1 MLVTP
6 TFLAGALSITVFFP
20 TFAYIRH
27 VTADDPGDII
37 PSRRHVAS
45 ARNKKTSSSARG
57 SCELKDRTVI
67 NNRFLPAPVC
77 AAPGKASTQDPR
89 RDFFVEALQEVDG
102 GENVGH
108 KNVPVRNGPG
118 EKRKPDEFAS
128 MPATVPSGWR
138 LSPAPCIVGVHRLP
152 LVYTG
157 ALYGV
162 GITVVL
168 LLQQQPPAS
177 NIPPECAHYLS
188 MQPYRFDLSWRPVL
202 PRHACELS
210 RRDGKSSTESFI
222 DHSTINRTSWRLFL
236 GGTAIRYVSTLDEAD
251 LKPWPLVIDH
261 RVTVPLPNFK
271 YAHTSQLVTTNYLG
285 RLLALEEA
293 I

>member
-1 MLVTP
+1 MLATP
-6 TFLAGALSITVFFP
+6 TFLAGAIDRLPVFFP
-20 TFAYIRH
+20 TF
-27 VTADDPGDII
+27 
-37 PSRRHVAS
+37 
-45 ARNKKTSSSARG
+45 
-57 SCELKDRTVI
+57 
-67 NNRFLPAPVC
+67 
-77 AAPGKASTQDPR
+77 
-89 RDFFVEALQEVDG
+89 
-102 GENVGH
+102 
-108 KNVPVRNGPG
+108 
-118 EKRKPDEFAS
+118 PDEFACY
-128 MPATVPSGWR
+128 AGDRAYLQGWR
-138 LSPAPCIVGVHRLP
+138 LGPAPCIVGVRRLP

-162 GITVVL
+162 GCLVLKQCKLCVIMVGVAVVL

-188 MQPYRFDLSWRPVL
+188 MQPYRFDLSRRPVL
-202 PRHACELS
+202 SRHAIISCELS
-210 RRDGKSSTESFI
+210 RCVTSTEILRALPWRDPAFPVYATTALYFYFISRDGKFFDGGVLSSITLRSIARHGDCFRE
-222 DHSTINRTSWRLFL
+222 
-236 GGTAIRYVSTLDEAD
+236 GPPIRYVSTLDEAD

>member
-6 TFLAGALSITVFFP
+6 TFLAGAVSITVFFP
-20 TFAYIRH
+20 TFA
-27 VTADDPGDII
+27 
-37 PSRRHVAS
+37 
-45 ARNKKTSSSARG
+45 RNKKTSSTARTRARG

-77 AAPGKASTQDPR
+77 AAPGKASTQGEI
-89 RDFFVEALQEVDG
+89 FFVEALQEVDG

-118 EKRKPDEFAS
+118 EGKQVRVEPEPTRRAPVNGENGHPRRGGKGIGAAVGEDPVVNLVCTQIQIKS
-128 MPATVPSGWR
+128 R
-138 LSPAPCIVGVHRLP
+138 LPRYRQVHRS
-152 LVYTG
+152 
-157 ALYGV
+157 
-162 GITVVL
+162 I
-168 LLQQQPPAS
+168 
-177 NIPPECAHYLS
+177 E
-188 MQPYRFDLSWRPVL
+188 
-202 PRHACELS
+202 

-236 GGTAIRYVSTLDEAD
+236 GGTAIRYVSTLGEAD
-251 LKPWPLVIDH
+251 LKHYWPLVIDH

>member
-1 MLVTP
+1 MPDKDAANEGEHFRPKET
-6 TFLAGALSITVFFP
+6 LAKIDCP
-20 TFAYIRH
+20 
-27 VTADDPGDII
+27 
-37 PSRRHVAS
+37 
-45 ARNKKTSSSARG
+45 
-57 SCELKDRTVI
+57 ELKLDI
-67 NNRFLPAPVC
+67 
-77 AAPGKASTQDPR
+77 
-89 RDFFVEALQEVDG
+89 
-102 GENVGH
+102 
-108 KNVPVRNGPG
+108 
-118 EKRKPDEFAS
+118 FACT
-128 MPATVPSGWR
+128 A
-138 LSPAPCIVGVHRLP
+138 
-152 LVYTG
+152 
-157 ALYGV
+157 
-162 GITVVL
+162 VVL

-177 NIPPECAHYLS
+177 NIPRECAHYLS
-188 MQPYRFDLSWRPVL
+188 MQPYRYRFDLSRRPML
-202 PRHACELS
+202 PRHAIISRELS